1 MLEETGGPVNFTK
14 LLTLF
19 GDRLNG
25 TDAEDIL
32 MHAFKT
38 FDADAKGSLNRN

>member
-1 MLEETGGPVNFTK
+1 MSS
-14 LLTLF
+14 LLFITIL
-19 GDRLNG
+19 G

-38 FDADAKGSLNRN
+38 FDADAKGFLHRDK